1 MHDGQLYKTQ
11 SILFSPL
18 ERVNSP
24 TLQGR
29 RRSRGTL
36 DHIPLPRRIKDKLYI
51 NRPKKWNTVRWVQQ
65 RQVAGPHMAHERLT
79 DL

>member
-1 MHDGQLYKTQ
+1 MHDGQLYITQ
-11 SILFSPL
+11 SILFGSL

-29 RRSRGTL
+29 SRSRGTL

-51 NRPKKWNTVRWVQQ
+51 NRPKKCGTLRWVQQ
-65 RQVAGPHMAHERLT
+65 RQVESPHLAQER
-79 DL
+79 